1 MKLQSL
7 GTPPTVFQSKGGND
21 VLITSCSHECTQS
34 FEAADAQHQKRRHQV
49 PKRDVFHEARKTHA
63 NHTSTRSF
71 SPISQGRAGGSKNFP
86 PQQHLERSRYSVQGR
101 SVEHV
106 QGRQGKI
113 AQCCTKSNP
122 KRMLKFCLL
131 GGWTRPTLFTQGNK
145 ELSLRDVCL
154 IAKGVKQ
161 PNRGE

>member
-1 MKLQSL
+1 MCEVAI
-7 GTPPTVFQSKGGND
+7 TRAPPTVFQNTGGND

-71 SPISQGRAGGSKNFP
+71 SPISLGRAGGSKISPHNSTLRG
-86 PQQHLERSRYSVQGR
+86 HATAYKVR

-106 QGRQGKI
+106 QGRQGKTCK
-113 AQCCTKSNP
+113 Q
-122 KRMLKFCLL
+122 
-131 GGWTRPTLFTQGNK
+131 TRVFVREK
-145 ELSLRDVCL
+145 SLRNVVQRVIPKEC
-154 IAKGVKQ
+154 
-161 PNRGE
+161 